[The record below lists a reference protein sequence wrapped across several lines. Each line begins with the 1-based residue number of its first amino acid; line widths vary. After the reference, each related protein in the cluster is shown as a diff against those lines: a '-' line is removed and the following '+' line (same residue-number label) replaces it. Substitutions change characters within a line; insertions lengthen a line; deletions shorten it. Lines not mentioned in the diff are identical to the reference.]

1 MTLWAHVATRA
12 ALVGVVAWLAAS
24 IADVVLLGG
33 TSLAAPT
40 GAPPWKVALLSLI
53 AMELIV
59 ASLVYPAV
67 RSSRR
72 GHALAVA
79 LFLAILGIHVVLV
92 WVEALAVDLLPG
104 ATIVR
109 AFARDFLVAAIVA
122 FLLARAVDGHQSET
136 LAVAGHG
143 GSAQPWGAWRWTW
156 RVAFCA
162 FGYLVLYITAGS
174 LIWPAIQ
181 PFYESQHLTVN
192 PAVILPLQIVRGAAY
207 VLFTLPLLRS
217 LAVTRWQ
224 ASLAIAVMFPL
235 LAGVAALIVP
245 NPIFPDWVRAW
256 HLGEIAW
263 SNVVYGAIVGALFWN
278 RGARSRTA

>member
-1 MTLWAHVATRA
+1 MTAWGHVATRA
-12 ALVGVVAWLAAS
+12 ALVGAVAWVAAS

-40 GAPPWKVALLSLI
+40 GAPPWTVALLSLI

-72 GHALAVA
+72 GPALANA
-79 LFLAILGIHVVLV
+79 LFLSILGIHVVLV
-92 WVEALAVDLLPG
+92 WVEALAVNLLPRD
-104 ATIVR
+104 TIVR
-109 AFARDFLVAAIVA
+109 AFARDLLVAAIVA
-122 FLLARAVDGHQSET
+122 FLLARAVGGRRSES
-136 LAVAGHG
+136 LAIPEHG
-143 GSAQPWGAWRWTW
+143 GEAPPWTAWRWTW

-162 FGYLVLYITAGS
+162 FCYLVLYITAGS

-192 PAVILPLQIVRGAAY
+192 PAVVLPLQILRGAAY

-217 LAVTRWQ
+217 LDVTRWQ
-224 ASLAIAVMFPL
+224 AAMATAVMFPL

-245 NPIFPDWVRAW
+245 NPIFPDWVRAY

-263 SNVVYGAIVGALFWN
+263 SNVVYGAIVGAMFWN
-278 RGARSRTA
+278 RAPR